1 MKGVGEWIQCTR
13 SRDGWGLVLCGVLL
27 IICAFLHGVIYFSI
41 RAVTTSLDLVETVP
55 NYATALLVSALIINI
70 LLSWMKKS
78 HYKNVNT
85 LTDNA

>member
-27 IICAFLHGVIYFSI
+27 IISAFLHGVIYFSI

-55 NYATALLVSALIINI
+55 NYATALLVSKLIERVV
-70 LLSWMKKS
+70 
-78 HYKNVNT
+78 YKNKNK
-85 LTDNA
+85 NKNGPFS